1 MDLSGESIDKNN
13 VLNSFVWKVLERLCS
28 QGINLVV
35 QIVLARLLL
44 PSDFGSLAIIMAIT
58 NYVSIFVQ
66 SGLATAIVQKKNLG
80 SKDVNT
86 LFTSSLV
93 IAFFMYIGLYILSP
107 IITQVYDMPE
117 LIWPLR
123 VVSLVLFLNAINSV
137 QMALFTRNMQFKQ
150 IFLRSVIAV
159 PLSGLIG
166 IILAYIGW
174 GLWALIAYTLINML
188 LTVIVMAL
196 TSNYC
201 LRFTFCWESAKIL
214 YSFSV
219 KILLSSLVSGF
230 GDTLRTLVIG
240 KKYDINDLAYY
251 DKSYT
256 YSSYFVQIIN
266 SSVASVLLPTFSRR
280 QDDMNVVLAMARR
293 SVQVISFFVIPFLTL
308 IACIAHPLVNLL
320 LTDIWLPCVPFL
332 VIFCILRIP
341 GCLTSVDKQVY
352 YSLGNSS
359 INLKYEIFLLA
370 VNIATLLV
378 TVNIG
383 VYAMA
388 LGYMGIEILGGIV
401 LCVISAKFYGYSL
414 KDRFTDIIK
423 PIINSIIMC
432 FILSMAHL
440 EFSLDIITIIVK
452 LFVGLL
458 LYLILCVITKDK
470 NIRQL
475 IRFSRKLH

>member
-1 MDLSGESIDKNN
+1 MDLSGESIDKKK
-13 VLNSFVWKVLERLCS
+13 VFNSFVWKVLERSCS
-28 QGINLVV
+28 QGVNLVV

-58 NYVSIFVQ
+58 NYASIFVQ
-66 SGLATAIVQKKNLG
+66 SGLATAIVQKKNIKL
-80 SKDVNT
+80 KDINS

-166 IILAYIGW
+166 IVLAYIGW
-174 GLWALIAYTLINML
+174 GLWALITYTLINML

-196 TSNYC
+196 ASNYR
-201 LRFTFCWESAKIL
+201 LKFAFCWESAKTL

-240 KKYDINDLAYY
+240 KKYNVNDLAYY

-256 YSSYFVQIIN
+256 YSFYFVQIIN
-266 SSVASVLLPTFSRR
+266 SSVTSVLLPTFSRK
-280 QDDMNVVLAMARR
+280 QDDMDVMLAMARR
-293 SVQVISFFVIPFLTL
+293 SVQTISFFVIPFLTL
-308 IACIAHPLVNLL
+308 IACVARPLINLL
-320 LTDIWLPCVPFL
+320 LTEVWLPCVPFL

-359 INLKYEIFLLA
+359 INLKYEIFLLI
-370 VNIATLLV
+370 VNIVTLLV
-378 TVNIG
+378 TVNIS

-388 LGYMGIEILGGIV
+388 LGYMCVEILGCMV
-401 LCVISAKFYGYSL
+401 LCVTSARFYGYSL
-414 KDRFTDIIK
+414 KDRFADIIK

-432 FILSMAHL
+432 VVLSITYLDLKSDIL
-440 EFSLDIITIIVK
+440 TIMVK
-452 LFVGLL
+452 LSIGLL
-458 LYLILCVITKDK
+458 LYIVLCIITKDK
-470 NIRQL
+470 NLMQL
-475 IRFSRKLH
+475 IRLYHKLC

>member
-1 MDLSGESIDKNN
+1 MELDGESIDNRKI
-13 VLNSFVWKVLERLCS
+13 LKSFVWKVLERLCS

-35 QIVLARLLL
+35 QIILARLLL

-66 SGLATAIVQKKNLG
+66 SGLATAIVQKKNINL
-80 SKDVNT
+80 KDVNT

-93 IAFFMYIGLYILSP
+93 VAFFMYIGLYILSP
-107 IITQVYDMPE
+107 VITQIYDMPE

-166 IILAYIGW
+166 IVLAYIGW
-174 GLWALIAYTLINML
+174 GLWALIIYTLINML

-196 TSNYC
+196 ASNYR
-201 LRFTFCWESAKIL
+201 LKFAFCWESAKAL
-214 YSFSV
+214 YPFSIR
-219 KILLSSLVSGF
+219 ILLSSLVCGF
-230 GDTLRTLVIG
+230 SDTLRALVIG
-240 KKYDINDLAYY
+240 KKYNVNDLAYY

-266 SSVASVLLPTFSRR
+266 SSVTGILLPAFSRK
-280 QDDMNVVLAMARR
+280 QDDVNVVLVMARR
-293 SVQVISFFVIPFLTL
+293 SVQTISFFVVPFLTL
-308 IACIAHPLVNLL
+308 IACVAHPLVNLL
-320 LTDIWLPCVPFL
+320 LTEIWLPCVPFL

-359 INLKYEIFLLA
+359 INLKYEIFLLV
-370 VNIATLLV
+370 VNIITLLV
-378 TVNIG
+378 TVNIS

-388 LGYMGIEILGGIV
+388 LGYMSVEILGGMV

-414 KDRFTDIIK
+414 KDRFKDIIK
-423 PIINSIIMC
+423 PMINSIIVG
-432 FILSMAHL
+432 FILSIIHL
-440 EFSLDIITIIVK
+440 EFNSDLIVIIVR
-452 LFVGLL
+452 LFIL

-475 IRFSRKLH
+475 THLCRKSH